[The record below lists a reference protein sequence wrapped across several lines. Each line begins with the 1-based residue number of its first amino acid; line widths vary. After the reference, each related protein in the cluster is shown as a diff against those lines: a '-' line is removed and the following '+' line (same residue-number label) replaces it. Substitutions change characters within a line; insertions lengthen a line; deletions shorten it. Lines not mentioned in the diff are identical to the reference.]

1 MRDLLAKLGRGETLT
16 AEEAYS
22 LAMAMLRGEAGEAV
36 TAAALTAMRV
46 RGEIAEEVAGFARA
60 LRETCVKVPRTVD
73 AIDTAGTGGDGAST
87 MNASTVAAI
96 VAAAA
101 GAYVL
106 KHGNRGVTSPS
117 GSADLVEAL
126 GIPLDL
132 GPEEAARWLVE
143 KRFAFLF
150 APNYHPAIRAV
161 MSVRR
166 ALPFRT
172 VFNLAAPLA
181 NPGLVDRQVVGVA
194 EPRLMDVV
202 AGALSILGARH
213 GVVIHGEP
221 GIDEASPIGRTYVAE
236 VKSGTIDRYV
246 VDVADLGAPRTEVVR
261 VSNREEAIEK
271 ALAAIRGTDKA
282 ATNFAAVNAAFALY
296 VAGVARDLRDG
307 YELAVKMV
315 ADGEA
320 AKFLESLRSTPRPRS
335 S

>member
-22 LAMAMLRGEAGEAV
+22 LAMAMLRGELGEAA

-46 RGEIAEEVAGFARA
+46 RGETAEEVAGFARA
-60 LRETCVKVPRTVD
+60 LRDTCIRVPRTVD
-73 AIDTAGTGGDGAST
+73 AVDTAGTGGDGAST

-117 GSADLVEAL
+117 GSADLVEAF

-132 GPEEAARWLVE
+132 GPEEAARWLAE
-143 KRFAFLF
+143 RRFAFLF

-161 MSVRR
+161 MPVRR

-194 EPRLMDVV
+194 EQRLMDVV
-202 AGALSILGARH
+202 AGALSILGSKH
-213 GVVIHGEP
+213 GVVVHGEP
-221 GIDEASPIGRTYVAE
+221 GIDEASPIGKTYVVE
-236 VKSGTIDRYV
+236 VRDGRTERYV
-246 VDVADLGAPRTEVVR
+246 VDVTDLGAPRTDLVR
-261 VSNREEAIEK
+261 VGSREEAVER
-271 ALAAIRGTDKA
+271 ALAAIRGVDKA

-296 VAGVARDLRDG
+296 VAGMVRDPRDG
-307 YELAVKMV
+307 YELAVKTI
-315 ADGEA
+315 ADGVA
-320 AKFLESLRSTPRPRS
+320 ARFLDSLRSTPRQQS